1 MHTTEVLFLL
11 ILVGSIVAF
20 VKLRSG
26 EVLRFETTSSVRQ
39 VTMTAVGLVAT
50 KRKWNTLS
58 QGDGSA
64 NFAYQRGTNKLIL
77 VFLLLFFLFPGI
89 LYWILSGKKES
100 LAVNTEEHAGGMTV
114 VQIASNGWRGK
125 AAGRALRSQIG
136 LAPGTSAAVSHQLN
150 ATTSPVLNGTVA
162 PALNSTPVA
171 VGSDAATLHT
181 EV

>member
-1 MHTTEVLFLL
+1 MHATELIFLL
-11 ILVGSIVAF
+11 IVVGSIVAF
-20 VKLRSG
+20 VKLNSG
-26 EVLRFETTSSVRQ
+26 EALRFETTSSARQ
-39 VTMTAVGLVAT
+39 ITMTAVGLVAT

-64 NFAYQRGTNKLIL
+64 NFAYHRGTNKLIL
-77 VFLLLFFLFPGI
+77 VLLLVFFVVPGI
-89 LYWILSGKKES
+89 VYWILSGKKES
-100 LAVNTEEHAGGMTV
+100 LAINTEEHPGGMTI

-150 ATTSPVLNGTVA
+150 TTTAPVLNGTVA
-162 PALNSTPVA
+162 PALNSTSVA
-171 VGSDAATLHT
+171 VSADAAALHT